1 METLEIGG
9 LIKTTLIDFPGEVA
23 TVLFT
28 TGCNFNCP
36 YCHNRPLILPAAQTL
51 TKGSVMAHLEKRAG
65 LCDGVVISGGEPTLQ
80 PGLEAAVK
88 EIRRLGYKVK
98 LDTNGTRPDVLER
111 LLSRGLLDYVAMDV
125 KSSPERHKHVTGGS
139 ARDRSAVEQ
148 SIALLMASP
157 VAHEFRTT
165 VAFPLHDY
173 EEVKKIGESL
183 LGAKRWVL
191 QAYKPAPAVPAQAGL
206 QAPPMGTLE
215 AWKTQLEQELEIP
228 GLQIELRTG
237 Y

>member
-1 METLEIGG
+1 MKTLEVGG

-36 YCHNRPLILPAAQTL
+36 YCHNRPLILPAAETL

-98 LDTNGTRPDVLER
+98 LDTNGTRPEVLKR
-111 LLSRGLLDYVAMDV
+111 LLGLGLLDYVAMDV
-125 KSSPERHKHVTGGS
+125 KSSRDRHGIVTGGS
-139 ARDRSAVEQ
+139 AGDRSAVER
-148 SIALLMASP
+148 SLALIMASS

-165 VAFPLHDY
+165 VALPLHDY

-183 LGAKRWVL
+183 AGAKRWVL
-191 QAYKPAPAVPAQAGL
+191 QAYKPAPSVPADAAL
-206 QAPPMGTLE
+206 QTPPMGTLE
-215 AWKTQLEQELEIP
+215 AWKSKLEHELELR

>member
-1 METLEIGG
+1 METLAIGG

-36 YCHNRPLILPAAQTL
+36 YCHNRPLIMPAAETL
-51 TKGSVMAHLEKRAG
+51 ANGSVMAHLEKRAG

-80 PGLEAAVK
+80 PGLEAAVV

-98 LDTNGTRPDVLER
+98 LDTNGTRPEVLKR
-111 LLSRGLLDYVAMDV
+111 LLDLELLDYVAMDV
-125 KSSPERHKHVTGGS
+125 KSSPERHEQVTGGN
-139 ARDRSAVEQ
+139 AGDRISVEQ
-148 SIALLMASP
+148 SVDLLMGSS

-165 VAFPLHDY
+165 VVFPLHDY
-173 EEVKKIGESL
+173 EEIKRVGGRLAE
-183 LGAKRWVL
+183 AKNWVL
-191 QAYKPAPAVPAQAGL
+191 QAYKPAPGIPEEEGL
-206 QAPPMGTLE
+206 VTPPMGTLE
-215 AWKTQLEQELEIP
+215 SWKTQLECDIP
-228 GLQIELRTG
+228 GIRIELRTG